1 MSALVETAARQPR
14 PGTLVREQARI
25 LWQRHRWELAIIG
38 ILLLLYLLR
47 PLLLYSE
54 VYRGPQVGRVWL
66 PSPWE
71 DRVFSDIALAL
82 MVTGIYFGLAVW
94 RGESKG
100 RRDYLVS
107 RPVQVDRII
116 LIRVTLGGL
125 LLLAVIL
132 LTWFLWIA
140 ALRIRIPS
148 LETHLP
154 LGFLPD
160 AGWGSLFLGGMNA
173 YLLASLGALLSRDPV
188 RWIALWLPLVVALL
202 AAGTLNLQWT
212 LLALPATAVLPPWG
226 LLGGLGIS
234 LWDRS
239 GIELL
244 PAEAASL
251 AWFAGLTL
259 AVVLAARWRRQVA

>member
-1 MSALVETAARQPR
+1 MSAMIEMAARR
-14 PGTLVREQARI
+14 PQIGALIREQARI
-25 LWQRHRWELAIIG
+25 LWHRHRWELAIIG
-38 ILLLLYLLR
+38 VLLLCYLLR
-47 PLLLYSE
+47 PLLMYSE
-54 VYRGPQVGRVWL
+54 IFSDPRAYRVWL

-125 LLLAVIL
+125 LLLAVML
-132 LTWFLWIA
+132 LTWILWIS
-140 ALRIRIPS
+140 ALRIRIPV

-160 AGWGSLFLGGMNA
+160 AGWGSLFLGGLNA
-173 YLLASLGALLSRDPV
+173 YLLASLVALLSTDPV
-188 RWIALWLPLVVALL
+188 RWIVFRLPLVVALL
-202 AAGTLNLQWT
+202 AVGSMALEWRSLE
-212 LLALPATAVLPPWG
+212 LPAAAVLPPWG
-226 LLGGLGIS
+226 LLGGLGIP

-244 PAEAASL
+244 PAAAASL
-251 AWFAGLTL
+251 LWFAGLAL
-259 AVVLAARWRRQVA
+259 AVVLAASRHRQVA